1 MAVDLSSLICSLMII
16 CIVAQEKEMLF
27 YEKIMVFSTNL
38 LTVLKYWH
46 ILLADLK
53 SEC

>member
-1 MAVDLSSLICSLMII
+1 MNYNMEII
-16 CIVAQEKEMLF
+16 GNYLVNITIILYY